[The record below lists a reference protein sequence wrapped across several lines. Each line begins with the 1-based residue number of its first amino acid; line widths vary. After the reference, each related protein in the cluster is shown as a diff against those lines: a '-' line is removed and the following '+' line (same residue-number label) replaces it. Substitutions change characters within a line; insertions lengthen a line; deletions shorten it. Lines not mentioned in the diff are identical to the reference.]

1 MTSFAVS
8 SQGCTNLFE
17 RSSCETELVD
27 VGEAIL
33 YQTDYTTA
41 NQQKSRSSAAE
52 IPKVQSNSFLT
63 KLDLQCSY
71 GTYRS
76 QKVADSHQKPEVLTQ
91 AERAPGTRV
100 SKCARED
107 SCKLGCQYR
116 ISILQYALW
125 PWATR
130 IAIQSMDH
138 TNADHQQVHGPDTEQ
153 AASRKNVA
161 PHLSSFIKQLILS
174 LAALGL
180 TPPQILAELRAKRHS
195 KQLIGRDAE
204 VKDQDVRNIMKHL
217 EQQTWRYDE
226 DVATSLRAW
235 ALDHSAWVWMYQEHK
250 SSAPIFDS
258 TAKTPSDAAQPTA
271 QSEAPDDSF
280 QLGFSTET
288 MTKNAVQYAD
298 GNLVLGDATFG
309 TNSNK
314 LSLYTG
320 LAMDTHGNG
329 LPVFHALTYCSSQPR
344 MLQLF
349 RAWQGHM
356 LRACQGFQPSCFM
369 VDAAQAEINAI
380 K

>member
-1 MTSFAVS
+1 MQEAFLRTGLVNDFSRGEFS
-8 SQGCTNLFE
+8 GCTNLFE

-107 SCKLGCQYR
+107 GCKLGCQYR
-116 ISILQYALW
+116 ISILQYAHW

-138 TNADHQQVHGPDTEQ
+138 TNADHQQVHGPGTEQ

-195 KQLIGRDAE
+195 KQLIGRDTE

-217 EQQTWRYDE
+217 QQQTWRYDE

-235 ALDHSAWVWMYQEHK
+235 ALDHSDWVWMYQEHK
-250 SSAPIFDS
+250 SSAPVFDS
-258 TAKTPSDAAQPTA
+258 TAKTLSDAAQPTA
-271 QSEAPDDSF
+271 SQKHHDEPDAAFLARIQHQMEALYQEFADQSSCVDYIQRQWGS
-280 QLGFSTET
+280 ET
-288 MTKNAVQYAD
+288 
-298 GNLVLGDATFG
+298 
-309 TNSNK
+309 K
-314 LSLYTG
+314 LSMSCSITLT
-320 LAMDTHGNG
+320 LQHGYLSMINSAIYMSCYV
-329 LPVFHALTYCSSQPR
+329 PKLTQY
-344 MLQLF
+344 F
-349 RAWQGHM
+349 FG
-356 LRACQGFQPSCFM
+356 
-369 VDAAQAEINAI
+369 
-380 K
+380 